1 MQLKFAK
8 EKAMFPKNFLTT
20 ALVAAF
26 VVAIVHSGPT
36 IAQER
41 ERTSEGF
48 DKDPTCSYDFSIK
61 RSLSKLGEKEPTGI
75 KASNNKWDMEIY
87 ANATGKSWTLVGKSK
102 DPSAAQDELCKL
114 ASSIDKPYAQEKWY
128 AAYFK

>member
-1 MQLKFAK
+1 
-8 EKAMFPKNFLTT
+8 MFPKNFLTT

-48 DKDPTCSYDFSIK
+48 YKDPTCSYDFSIK
-61 RSLSKLGEKEPTGI
+61 RSLIKISGEEPTGI
-75 KASNNKWDMEIY
+75 KASNSKWDMEIY
-87 ANATGKSWTLVGKSK
+87 ANVKDRSWTLVGKSK
-102 DPSAAQDELCKL
+102 DPSAPPNELCKL